1 MKKYLKLYIMEQLKL
16 QFNRLKSMVIM
27 KVIQDLQQV
36 KDNYNLIYGIINL
49 EMDMIGIQLNQK

>member
-36 KDNYNLIYGIINL
+36 KDNYNSIYGIINL
-49 EMDMIGIQLNQK
+49 EMGMIGIQLNQK